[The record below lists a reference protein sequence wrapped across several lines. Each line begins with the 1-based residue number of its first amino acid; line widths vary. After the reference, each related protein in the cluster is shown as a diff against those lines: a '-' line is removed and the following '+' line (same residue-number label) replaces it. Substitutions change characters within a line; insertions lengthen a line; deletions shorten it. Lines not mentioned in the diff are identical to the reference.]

1 MQTLPSC
8 SVFAV
13 KKTAPSSVKTR
24 TSAPRA
30 GLPPWKLVSTHMRL
44 TVGEH
49 IQPMGVSGRR
59 TAEKKHR
66 GNK

>member
-1 MQTLPSC
+1 MHETTASGGV
-8 SVFAV
+8 SGAV
-13 KKTAPSSVKTR
+13 LDA
-24 TSAPRA
+24 ADGGDA
-30 GLPPWKLVSTHMRL
+30 GEGVGGRGRPYG
-44 TVGEH
+44 VGEH